1 MLLATILLTMTAQ
14 TAWAQSTM
22 DGVKYIDAN
31 GVERTRDGVI
41 VLNGS
46 ETTLGENGGTSESP
60 KEVWY
65 ICNTNLSYTST
76 LYSYYYS
83 SVNIILADGVEMKV
97 ENSSSGAIYFP
108 GSLGIYGQSTGTTM
122 GKLTATGGSSNGI
135 YANNDVVISSAEVT
149 AEGSGG
155 IYTTVGSVSITGGKI
170 TSKGSSNGIY
180 ANNDVVI
187 SSAEVT
193 ATATGTSGQAICAS
207 NGSISITGG
216 KITANGT
223 SQGIYAQNDV
233 TIIGSKVTATATDDI
248 NDKAIYSW
256 GGSISISDAE
266 VTAEGNNAIYTFG
279 GGVSITGGKITAKG
293 SSNGIYAQNDVVIIS
308 AEVTAEGSYGIYTTV
323 GSVSITGGKVTANG
337 TSLGIGVSGTNKNI
351 TINGSE
357 VTAIATRTSGQAI
370 CASNG
375 SISITGGKV
384 TAKGSDKGIY
394 AQNDVVI
401 ISAEVTA
408 EGSDGIY
415 TNGCVTIKDGSIV
428 SSTGSNYGI
437 YAYKGGAFSDSEVT
451 ATGNNYAIYT
461 NGGDLSI
468 IGGKVTANGSNY
480 GIQAYGTNKNIT
492 ISGAEVTATAT
503 GTSGQAIYASGG
515 VSITGGK
522 VTANGTST
530 GIYAGN
536 GGAFSNC
543 TISGEVGIAAYSSAA
558 VTIGAGVE
566 INGYTKAGIKNY
578 GNLTLKALPKFTA
591 GSGATYQDIMLI
603 KRGDLPVI
611 VFEAT
616 GLSAPEKKIS
626 VGTYQSDASTAI
638 TSTYRFTQGYGTAFS
653 DAESGDVVDP
663 KDVFDVSGGT
673 AVYVGTEVMASSDA
687 QPLVAFIL
695 DADDSLGELYVK
707 DGVDIDT
714 DIKALEKA
722 LSDAEA
728 YCTVRLVKDI
738 TDVNTTITVD
748 KEGAP
753 IKLELDHCGI
763 SGPVSGALLTINSG
777 TALTIV
783 GTAETSKIE
792 NTNTSN
798 EAISNYGTLTING
811 VTVRG
816 SNGISND
823 GTLNIT
829 DTSVEATNSYGDGI
843 CNNGSLTMSSSSV
856 TGNEVG
862 IYNEGSLTLT
872 SGNVKGYQY
881 AISNTIYA
889 TACSIGDV
897 TFVAYT
903 GIYIRNDVTFTA
915 WPTFSG
921 TTTNIELDEGKKII
935 LANGIGA
942 PAVDYGKVSVK
953 VFMLSNENL
962 GAAFQFTSGFS
973 SIDGAVAGTLLPCDV
988 FDMVTK
994 QGGTMRVGEKQGE
1007 GYIVPVTVA
1016 QQTLMPGW
1024 NTWIDDKSQAVGV
1037 SAEGIATYAVTQ
1049 VEGDA
1054 VSVASLPDGLIQAGM
1069 PILIYNGS
1077 SEIATVGITT
1087 LDNEYFARETSRSLS
1102 QALGSSAETSP
1113 CFQGTVGGKTLTASD
1128 DYDYFGCNGEAFVS
1142 LDLPATVAAHR
1153 CWLALPKSSGNG
1165 GSPSGTRSL
1174 TIGFGGNGDGT
1185 TGVWEV
1191 KEVKQVTDDTWY
1203 TLEGLKLSGR
1213 PQKKGI
1219 YIMNGKKVIIKK

>member
-1 MLLATILLTMTAQ
+1 MNMNQTIRNLFSRAAMMLLATILLTMTAQ
-14 TAWAQSTM
+14 TAWAQLTM
-22 DGVKYIDAN
+22 NGVKYIDAN

-65 ICNTNLSYTST
+65 ICNTNLSYSST

-149 AEGSGG
+149 AEGSDG

-170 TSKGSSNGIY
+170 TANGTSKGIGVSGTNKNITING
-180 ANNDVVI
+180 
-187 SSAEVT
+187 SEVT

-233 TIIGSKVTATATDDI
+233 TI
-248 NDKAIYSW
+248 
-256 GGSISISDAE
+256 SDSE
-266 VTAEGNNAIYTFG
+266 VTTTGNYAIYTPG
-279 GGVSITGGKITAKG
+279 GG
-293 SSNGIYAQNDVVIIS
+293 
-308 AEVTAEGSYGIYTTV
+308 
-323 GSVSITGGKVTANG
+323 VSITGGKVTANG
-337 TSLGIGVSGTNKNI
+337 TDYGIGASGFSKDI
-351 TINGSE
+351 TIKDAE
-357 VTAIATRTSGQAI
+357 VTAEGNYAI
-370 CASNG
+370 YTPG
-375 SISITGGKV
+375 GGISITGGKV
-384 TAKGSDKGIY
+384 TANGTEYGIEASGSNKD
-394 AQNDVVI
+394 
-401 ISAEVTA
+401 
-408 EGSDGIY
+408 
-415 TNGCVTIKDGSIV
+415 VTIKD
-428 SSTGSNYGI
+428 
-437 YAYKGGAFSDSEVT
+437 AEVK
-451 ATGNNYAIYT
+451 AEGNYAIYT
-461 NGGDLSI
+461 P
-468 IGGKVTANGSNY
+468 
-480 GIQAYGTNKNIT
+480 
-492 ISGAEVTATAT
+492 
-503 GTSGQAIYASGG
+503 GG

-530 GIYAGN
+530 GIYAYK

-543 TISGEVGIAAYSSAA
+543 TISGEVGIASYSSDA

-603 KRGDLPVI
+603 KRDDLPVI
-611 VFEAT
+611 VFDAT

-638 TSTYRFTQGYGTAFS
+638 TSTYFFTQGYRSAFS

-707 DGVDIDT
+707 DGTDIDT

-722 LSDAEA
+722 LSEAEA

-738 TDVNTTITVD
+738 TDVNATITVD

-753 IKLELDHCGI
+753 ITLELDHCGI
-763 SGPVSGALLTINSG
+763 SGSVSGALLTINSG
-777 TALTIV
+777 TALKIV
-783 GTAETSKIE
+783 GSGETAKIE
-792 NTNTSN
+792 NTNTIDGPK
-798 EAISNYGTLTING
+798 AISNYGTLTING

-843 CNNGSLTMSSSSV
+843 CNNGFLTMSSSKV
-856 TGNEVG
+856 RGNEVG

-872 SGNVKGYQY
+872 SGNVKGYQF
-881 AISNTIYA
+881 AISNTIDA

-897 TFVAYT
+897 TLVAST

-921 TTTNIELDEGKKII
+921 TTTDIQLDKGKKII

-942 PAVDYGKVSVK
+942 PADDYGKVSVK

-962 GAAFQFTSGFS
+962 DAAFQFTSGFS
-973 SIDGAVAGTLLPCDV
+973 SIDGAVAGTLLPRDV

-1142 LDLPATVAAHR
+1142 LDLPAEVAAHR

-1203 TLEGLKLSGR
+1203 TLEGLKLSGK